1 MIRFVF
7 RFLGLL
13 LLALGFIFLVYDGTK
28 SIADQNLY
36 ISTVGATWAN
46 VHETSLSALQP
57 VVERLAGPWFWQA
70 VVQRYLLDQPASLVL
85 AVLAATMSACF
96 AGTSINSGSGTR
108 NGSTASLV
116 TARPQAGGNNEGPLG
131 FAAAWLVMAGLV
143 VSRPAATR

>member
-1 MIRFVF
+1 MPWGAHVCAPQSGHAMIRFVF

-46 VHETSLSALQP
+46 VHQSSLSALQP
-57 VVERLAGPWFWQA
+57 AVERLAGPWFWQA

-85 AVLAATMSACF
+85 AVLAAVLILL
-96 AGTSINSGSGTR
+96 GRKKKPLIGY
-108 NGSTASLV
+108 
-116 TARPQAGGNNEGPLG
+116 ARD
-131 FAAAWLVMAGLV
+131 
-143 VSRPAATR
+143 